1 MLSLLLIRNK
11 TKKIKKEV
19 GSLQRVYNFSA
30 GPAVLPAEVVRT
42 VQEELPSYRRSGM
55 SIMEISHRSSL
66 FTDLQETAETD
77 LRKLMQIPDNYD
89 VLFLQ
94 GGGTLQFAM
103 TAMNLAVKTKR
114 VGFIDSGHWA
124 QRAMEE
130 TALVKGTKA
139 VVIASSK
146 DQKYT
151 QLPKIEPITGQFDYL
166 HLTVNN
172 TIEGTM
178 YHQIPAELKKFPLV
192 GDLSSIILGYSYQVT
207 DFDLIYAG
215 AQKNIGPAGLTVV
228 ILKHELLQNAP
239 ELPAMLSYPKQ
250 VQKHSA
256 LNTPPV
262 FAIYVAG
269 LVFKWLLAQGG
280 VAAMQEK
287 NEQKAQLLYAEIEN
301 SKLFK
306 SPVAVEDRSLT
317 NIPFVTGSAQ
327 LNQQFVAEAQAVG
340 LLNLKGHRSVGGM
353 RASLYNA
360 MPLAG
365 VKRLVEFMQEFERQH
380 GGRN

>member
-1 MLSLLLIRNK
+1 M
-11 TKKIKKEV
+11 
-19 GSLQRVYNFSA
+19 GSLQRIYNFSA
-30 GPAVLPAEVVRT
+30 GPAILPVEVVKT

-66 FTDLQETAETD
+66 FTDLQEAAEAD

-103 TAMNLAVKTKR
+103 TAMNLAVKTKK
-114 VGFIDSGHWA
+114 VGFVDSGHWA

-139 VVIASSK
+139 VVVASSK

-151 QLPKIEPITGQFDYL
+151 QLPTIKPISGQFDYL

-178 YHQIPAELKKFPLV
+178 YHQIPAGLKKFPLV
-192 GDLSSIILGYSYQVT
+192 GDMSSIILGYNYQVT

-215 AQKNIGPAGLTVV
+215 AQKNIGPAGLTIV
-228 ILKHELLQNAP
+228 ILKHELLQDAP
-239 ELPAMLSYPKQ
+239 DLPAMLSYPKQ

-301 SKLFK
+301 SKLFR
-306 SPVAVEDRSLT
+306 SPVAVKDRSLT
-317 NIPFVTGSAQ
+317 NIPFVTGSAE
-327 LNQQFVAEAQAVG
+327 LDQQFVAESQAAG

-360 MPLAG
+360 MPLTG
-365 VKRLVEFMQEFERQH
+365 VERLVEFMQEFERQH
-380 GGRN
+380 GGQN

>member
-1 MLSLLLIRNK
+1 M
-11 TKKIKKEV
+11 

-146 DQKYT
+146 NQKYT

-192 GDLSSIILGYSYQVT
+192 GDLSSIILGYNYQVT

-327 LNQQFVAEAQAVG
+327 LNQLFVAEAQAVG

>member
-1 MLSLLLIRNK
+1 
-11 TKKIKKEV
+11 V

-30 GPAVLPAEVVRT
+30 GPAVMPAEVVKKIQT
-42 VQEELPSYRRSGM
+42 ELPSYRHSQM

-66 FTDLQETAETD
+66 FTDLYNEAETD
-77 LRKLMQIPDNYD
+77 FRNLMKIPADYD

-94 GGGTLQFAM
+94 GGATLQFAM

-114 VGFIDSGHWA
+114 VGFVDSGHWA

-130 TALVKGTKA
+130 TALVSG
-139 VVIASSK
+139 VEPEVIASSK
-146 DQKYT
+146 ATNYS
-151 QLPKIEPITGQFDYL
+151 QLPAVSAVTKKYDYI
-166 HLTVNN
+166 HLTLNN

-178 YHQIPAELKKFPLV
+178 YHQIPAALKKQPLV
-192 GDLSSIILGYSYQVT
+192 GDMSSIILGYGYHVA

-228 ILKHELLQNAP
+228 ILKHSLLKDIP

-250 VQKHSA
+250 VNKHSA

-262 FAIYVAG
+262 FAIYAAG

-280 VAAMQEK
+280 VAAIQAK
-287 NEQKAQLLYAEIEN
+287 NEKKAQLLYDEIEN
-301 SKLFK
+301 SQLFS
-306 SPVAVEDRSLT
+306 SPVAIQDRSLT
-317 NIPFVTGSAQ
+317 NIPFVTGSKE
-327 LNQQFVAEAQAVG
+327 LDLQFVAAAQTAG
-340 LLNLKGHRSVGGM
+340 LMNLKGHRSVGGM

-360 MPLAG
+360 MPTEG
-365 VKRLVEFMQEFERQH
+365 VKRLVEFMQGFEKQH
-380 GGRN
+380 GGLD